1 MPTEGEFNE
10 TIHNH
15 KYSLVSPV
23 RVRAENG
30 AHGEKTADKVGKK
43 SFKNSIRSST
53 QEKFKRFCHAF
64 LMYSNIYLEISF
76 LFAVNHV
83 ICVSQVL
90 HDSPHSRQLKYMV
103 H

>member
-43 SFKNSIRSST
+43 VSKIAFAAIHRKN
-53 QEKFKRFCHAF
+53 
-64 LMYSNIYLEISF
+64 LND
-76 LFAVNHV
+76 FAT
-83 ICVSQVL
+83 
-90 HDSPHSRQLKYMV
+90 HS
-103 H
+103 